1 MYIPTPCFWKE
12 ICHCFTGLLT
22 AGAVECGRN
31 LAECAAM
38 AAPEADITASCTLK
52 KFGFDC

>member
-12 ICHCFTGLLT
+12 ICHCSTGLLT

-38 AAPEADITASCTLK
+38 AAPEADIAASCTLK